1 MTDVHHVDDEQ
12 ILILAA
18 EECPEESF
26 DVIHKFTKSDQKIIR
41 KLIAHGPVLL
51 RGGRGTGKSAYLIK
65 AYLEMMAE
73 LKSSVFPIYLSLRYL
88 PLLRSAGTEYDR
100 HFCKILSERIRSELR
115 KQQISE
121 LFDVVQSIDELHIKI
136 HELAERIN
144 KRIILLFDDA
154 AHIGRERP
162 LTEFF
167 DIFRTLSTNV
177 VSCKASIYPGVTKFG
192 IRFDIFND
200 AFVIDINRDE
210 RNDDFVESFSG
221 ALSARFPGLMARLG
235 RSRSLE
241 VDTFCLLLGR
251 GVSGNM
257 RAFIFACNFFEEHGS
272 SSVGY
277 PEMTTAFL
285 SIASNYFWPLLEEV
299 APKLGMYEP
308 LVAPSEKIARHLFD
322 LSADK
327 KTGYV
332 LVHREIVQKF
342 GKIFEILEY
351 AGFISKRD
359 ASRAMK
365 SGGRGTVYAVNLCN
379 LLEAISGNRLTVDLS
394 RTLTNSKEVA
404 ELHVSSNF
412 VQGVE
417 LPALSEDAD
426 LRILDLNI
434 NMLEKS
440 DIYPYGLTKNKID
453 KLKDAG
459 FQTIG
464 QLAEAKDHE
473 LLRIDTIGSK
483 SLGRI
488 RDVVYQAIWM

>member
-1 MTDVHHVDDEQ
+1 MSDAQHLDDEQ

-18 EECPEESF
+18 EECPEENF
-26 DVIHKFTKSDQKIIR
+26 DVIHKFTRSDQKIIR

-65 AYLEMMAE
+65 AYLQIINE
-73 LKSSVFPIYLSLRYL
+73 LKDAVFPIYLSLRYL
-88 PLLRSAGTEYDR
+88 PLLRSEGTEYDR
-100 HFCKILSERIRSELR
+100 HFCKILSERIKTELR
-115 KQQISE
+115 KQGHTESFE
-121 LFDVVQSIDELHIKI
+121 VVQSIDELHLRLHQLADRIK
-136 HELAERIN
+136 R
-144 KRIILLFDDA
+144 RVILLFDDA

-192 IRFDIFND
+192 VRFDIFND

-210 RNDDFVESFSG
+210 RSDDFVESFQG
-221 ALSARFPGLMARLG
+221 ALNARFPNLMQRLG

-241 VDTFCLLLGR
+241 SGAFSLLLGR

-257 RAFIFACNFFEEHGS
+257 RAFIFACNFFEEHES
-272 SSVGY
+272 VSVGY
-277 PEMTTAFL
+277 PELTNAFL
-285 SIASNYFWPLLEEV
+285 NIASNYFWPLLEEV

-308 LVAPSEKIARHLFD
+308 LVPPSEKIARHLFD
-322 LSADK
+322 LSAER

-332 LVHREIVQKF
+332 LIHREIVQRF

-404 ELHVSSNF
+404 ELHVSSSF
-412 VQGVE
+412 VQTIE
-417 LPALSEDAD
+417 LPQLSEDAD
-426 LRILDLNI
+426 LRILDLAI
-434 NMLEKS
+434 EKLEKS
-440 DIYPYGLTKNKID
+440 DTYPYGLTKNKVE
-453 KLKDAG
+453 KLKEAG
-459 FQTIG
+459 FTTIG
-464 QLAEAKDHE
+464 QLAEASDAV
-473 LLRIDTIGSK
+473 LLRIDTIGTK
-483 SLGRI
+483 SLNRI
-488 RDVVYQAIWM
+488 KDVVYQAIWM